1 MPNSNPKEAQG
12 TADIQTK
19 TIFPATRKGKRTRSF
34 LKSWPPL
41 PIQNAFVQELN
52 GSTLAHNWAG
62 VAKLTWCELTKMF
75 HIQHMTDCK
84 RYLGRPAAACLQ
96 QSRHSQAD

>member
-12 TADIQTK
+12 TADTQTK

-41 PIQNAFVQELN
+41 PNPKRFCSGTEWI
-52 GSTLAHNWAG
+52 LAHNWAD